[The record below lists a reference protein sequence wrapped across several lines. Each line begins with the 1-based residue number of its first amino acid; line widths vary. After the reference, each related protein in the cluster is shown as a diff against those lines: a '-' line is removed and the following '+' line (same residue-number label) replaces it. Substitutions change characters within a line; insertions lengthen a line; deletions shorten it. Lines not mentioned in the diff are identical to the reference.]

1 MGKGGYLG
9 GSTLVGQGSGWFGA
23 HNPQVERQH
32 AVGRAEG
39 EAALERKRRKERAA
53 QEQILKAN
61 AKLAKNLNRRETKVA
76 KNREALDAAGKT
88 SEAPL
93 PGSKGAKSLEQS
105 EARMSKIEVVMKTP
119 KRVFRKPGTS

>member
-23 HNPQVERQH
+23 PNPKVERQH

-61 AKLAKNLNRRETKVA
+61 GKLANNLGRRENRIA
-76 KNREALDAAGKT
+76 KNREALETAGKT

-93 PGSKGAKSLEQS
+93 PGSKGAKSFEQS
-105 EARMSKIEVVMKTP
+105 QARMSKVEVVTKTA
-119 KRVFRKPGTS
+119 KRVIRKPTTS

>member
-1 MGKGGYLG
+1 MGKGDYLG

-23 HNPQVERQH
+23 PNPKIERQH

-61 AKLAKNLNRRETKVA
+61 CKLAKNLNRRENRIA
-76 KNREALDAAGKT
+76 KNREALEAAGKT
-88 SEAPL
+88 TDAPL
-93 PGSKGAKSLEQS
+93 PGTKGAQSLEQS
-105 EARMSKIEVVMKTP
+105 RARMSKVEVVKKTP
-119 KRVFRKPGTS
+119 KRVIRKPATP

>member
-23 HNPQVERQH
+23 PNPKVERQY

-39 EAALERKRRKERAA
+39 EAALERKRHKERAA

-61 AKLAKNLNRRETKVA
+61 AKLAKNLDRRERKIA
-76 KNREALDAAGKT
+76 KNRETLEAAGKT
-88 SEAPL
+88 AEVPL
-93 PGSKGAKSLEQS
+93 SGTKGAKSLEQS
-105 EARMSKIEVVMKTP
+105 QARMSKVEVVTKTP
-119 KRVFRKPGTS
+119 KRVVRKPATP